1 MAVSGQHMN
10 RGRKPLILLDKTL
23 GHLFCHSI
31 MVEAGRVEL
40 PSENLFIQLSPSAA
54 GYLKFP
60 PESASQQAES
70 GGIP

>member
-1 MAVSGQHMN
+1 
-10 RGRKPLILLDKTL
+10 
-23 GHLFCHSI
+23 

-60 PESASQQAES
+60 PETASRQAGS
-70 GGIP
+70 GGIPEYVKGAGTLPQDVDR